1 MVGTIGAATSGFGG
15 VAGYCCGG
23 GGGGEEREE
32 EHLPGLSG
40 AKEEERERDETGS
53 LSARE
58 RQQEQE
64 RPGPGRSAGGQGN
77 DEERERRRVEREKK
91 AEAEARRAR
100 RVQWTETR
108 NLATN
113 DPMRGARIMEATA
126 RDASELKRLSGVK
139 ATGRKLTKPLC
150 HYSLS
155 WAKDER
161 PDRQEMSRAVTGSLQ
176 ALGLENRQALIVAHG
191 DTKCPHVHVIV
202 NRVNPEH
209 GKAAK
214 LSGSR
219 LKLSKWAER
228 YERRQGRIRCQH
240 RVWNN
245 RKRARGERVRREP
258 RLPRSRW
265 QRERRHS
272 VQVPRAKTPAG
283 LSLAERSE
291 WKNQERGARG
301 LLDRTPTQDE
311 PARAEH
317 PGRGGMAGT
326 LRPAPAGE
334 GGREASRHHR
344 LAADSAL
351 AGERFP
357 PGPVAGHLD
366 PQLGTLAQ
374 LAFRAGDAAEAGSG
388 RAREGPLG
396 AGGPHRP
403 RGRRELSGCHERS
416 RRFRAERGL
425 AQGGAGVGDRA
436 VGRAPERTG
445 AAAPA
450 ARSGPGSGLWA
461 GSLKIRSRQR
471 ACVGLEGHDRGQG
484 IGPWASSSLRQRLA
498 PDRGS
503 LNSEHP
509 DLWAR
514 R

>member
-64 RPGPGRSAGGQGN
+64 RPGPGRSAGGQGD
-77 DEERERRRVEREKK
+77 DEERERRRAEREKK

-113 DPMRGARIMEATA
+113 DPMRAARIMEATA

-161 PDRQEMSRAVTGSLQ
+161 PDRQEMNRAVTGSLQ
-176 ALGLENRQALIVAHG
+176 ALGLEDRQSLVVAHG

-202 NRVNPEH
+202 NRVSPEH

-245 RKRARGERVRREP
+245 EKRARGERVRRGTEAP
-258 RLPRSRW
+258 P
-265 QRERRHS
+265 
-272 VQVPRAKTPAG
+272 
-283 LSLAERSE
+283 LSLAA
-291 WKNQERGARG
+291 GAETFGSSAQSQDPRRAVAGGALRVEEPGAGSPG
-301 LLDRTPTQDE
+301 LLDRTRPQDE
-311 PARAEH
+311 PARSEH
-317 PGRGGMAGT
+317 PDREGMAGT

-334 GGREASRHHR
+334 GGREASRNHR
-344 LAADSAL
+344 LAADSSL

-357 PGPVAGHLD
+357 SGPVAGGAD
-366 PQLGTLAQ
+366 PRLATLAR
-374 LAFRAGDAAEAGSG
+374 LADRDKGASQAGTGRTGSDALERGPED
-388 RAREGPLG
+388 RAR
-396 AGGPHRP
+396 GGP
-403 RGRRELSGCHERS
+403 GLSVLHERS
-416 RRFRAERGL
+416 RRLREGRGV
-425 AQGGAGVGDRA
+425 ASGVAGAGAGQMGA
-436 VGRAPERTG
+436 GPPRTRPGTGSG
-445 AAAPA
+445 AG
-450 ARSGPGSGLWA
+450 ARS
-461 GSLKIRSRQR
+461 
-471 ACVGLEGHDRGQG
+471 
-484 IGPWASSSLRQRLA
+484 
-498 PDRGS
+498 
-503 LNSEHP
+503 
-509 DLWAR
+509 
-514 R
+514 

>member
-32 EHLPGLSG
+32 EPQPGLSG

-53 LSARE
+53 LSAYE

-64 RPGPGRSAGGQGN
+64 RHSPGRSAGGQGD
-77 DEERERRRVEREKK
+77 DEERERRRAEREKK

-100 RVQWTETR
+100 RVEWTETR

-113 DPMRGARIMEATA
+113 DPMRAARIMEATA

-155 WAKDER
+155 WGKDER
-161 PDRQEMSRAVTGSLQ
+161 PSRQEMNRAVTGSLQ
-176 ALGLENRQALIVAHG
+176 TLGLEDRQALVVAHG

-202 NRVNPEH
+202 NRVSPEH

-219 LKLSKWAER
+219 LKLSKWAEG

-245 RKRARGERVRREP
+245 AKRARGERVRREP

-291 WKNQERGARG
+291 WKNQERGARDSWIGHQRKMNLRG
-301 LLDRTPTQDE
+301 LSTRAGEEWGELYDRHRQE
-311 PARAEH
+311 KAAEKQ
-317 PGRGGMAGT
+317 AGT
-326 LRPAPAGE
+326 TVWRRIRRWREKGSRLGQLRATLTRSSELWRSWRSELETRQKRDRAALGKVHSALAAHID
-334 GGREASRHHR
+334 REVAENYQAAMKG
-344 LAADSAL
+344 AADSARSVVWRKE
-351 AGERFP
+351 ER
-357 PGPVAGHLD
+357 AWEIE
-366 PQLGTLAQ
+366 
-374 LAFRAGDAAEAGSG
+374 RSAE
-388 RAREGPLG
+388 L
-396 AGGPHRP
+396 
-403 RGRRELSGCHERS
+403 RREREQQR
-416 RRFRAERGL
+416 
-425 AQGGAGVGDRA
+425 QQPDR
-436 VGRAPERTG
+436 VRDRDY
-445 AAAPA
+445 
-450 ARSGPGSGLWA
+450 GPG
-461 GSLKIRSRQR
+461 R
-471 ACVGLEGHDRGQG
+471 
-484 IGPWASSSLRQRLA
+484 
-498 PDRGS
+498 
-503 LNSEHP
+503 
-509 DLWAR
+509 
-514 R
+514 

>member
-32 EHLPGLSG
+32 ERMPGLSG

-53 LSARE
+53 LSARD

-64 RPGPGRSAGGQGN
+64 RHGPGRSAGGQGD
-77 DEERERRRVEREKK
+77 DEERERRRAEREKK
-91 AEAEARRAR
+91 AAAEARRAR
-100 RVQWTETR
+100 RVEWTETR

-155 WAKDER
+155 WGKDER
-161 PDRQEMSRAVTGSLQ
+161 PSRQEMGRAVTGSLQ
-176 ALGLENRQALIVAHG
+176 ALGLEDRQALIVAHG

-219 LKLSKWAER
+219 LKLSKWAEG

-245 RKRARGERVRREP
+245 EKRARGERVRREP

-283 LSLAERSE
+283 LSLAERFE
-291 WKNQERGARG
+291 WKSQERGSWG
-301 LLDRTPTQDE
+301 LLDRTRPRDE
-311 PARAEH
+311 PARAER
-317 PGRGGMAGT
+317 PGREGMAGT

-357 PGPVAGHLD
+357 SGPVAGDAD
-366 PQLGTLAQ
+366 PRLATLAR
-374 LAFRAGDAAEAGSG
+374 LAGRDKGASQAGTGCTGSDALERGPED
-388 RAREGPLG
+388 RAR
-396 AGGPHRP
+396 GGP
-403 RGRRELSGCHERS
+403 GLSVLHERS
-416 RRFRAERGL
+416 RRLREGRGV
-425 AQGGAGVGDRA
+425 ASGVAGAGAGQMGA
-436 VGRAPERTG
+436 GPPRTRPGTGSG
-445 AAAPA
+445 AG
-450 ARSGPGSGLWA
+450 ARS
-461 GSLKIRSRQR
+461 
-471 ACVGLEGHDRGQG
+471 
-484 IGPWASSSLRQRLA
+484 
-498 PDRGS
+498 
-503 LNSEHP
+503 
-509 DLWAR
+509 
-514 R
+514 